1 MGTSPRKTPETTWV
15 VIFCRAPPCG
25 NIVPPTTLELVNHSA
40 SCHQKSWSVLH
51 TIALR
56 IGNLWKLHWV
66 LCDRSWQGSIFVWF
80 GQFFL
85 QGSIFFGLNRLG
97 MFFAGL
103 HVLGLYPSWNVF
115 AGFHFFG
122 LDKNQ
127 QKKQKCKFEHV
138 GPLKPCFD
146 RPQPTRKTQFL
157 TSSNFQAALVVK
169 LFAIVRWHGTIH

>member
-1 MGTSPRKTPETTWV
+1 MSPKILVSSSHDSSSHRQS
-15 VIFCRAPPCG
+15 
-25 NIVPPTTLELVNHSA
+25 LE
-40 SCHQKSWSVLH
+40 
-51 TIALR
+51 IALSS
-56 IGNLWKLHWV
+56 L
-66 LCDRSWQGSIFVWF
+66 RSFLAGFHFCLVRTV
-80 GQFFL
+80 FFA
-85 QGSIFFGLNRLG
+85 GFHFFGLNRLG

-169 LFAIVRWHGTIH
+169 LFANGRWHGTIH